1 MKCKKFLSVLSM
13 VVSISLPC
21 GVCEAADRLALMRK
35 KDEYV
40 CLRDLFECAKMCS
53 AIGSDMYMFG
63 NTMPDFCA

>member
-35 KDEYV
+35 KMNMCACV
-40 CLRDLFECAKMCS
+40 ICLS
-53 AIGSDMYMFG
+53 ALR
-63 NTMPDFCA
+63 CVLL